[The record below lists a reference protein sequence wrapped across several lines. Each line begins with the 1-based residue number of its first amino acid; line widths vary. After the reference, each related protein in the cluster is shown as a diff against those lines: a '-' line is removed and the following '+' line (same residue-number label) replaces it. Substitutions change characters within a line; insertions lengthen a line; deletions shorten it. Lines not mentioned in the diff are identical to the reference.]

1 MATFGSITIFTLLAE
16 VIMHF
21 IPHNIIFDFLNIAI
35 STVAFV
41 LFTMSVVASK
51 NKKFRNWSR
60 KKFNF

>member
-1 MATFGSITIFTLLAE
+1 MATLGSIVLFTLLAE

-35 STVAFV
+35 STVALV

-51 NKKFRNWSR
+51 NKRFKNWVS
-60 KKFNF
+60 KKFYF